1 MEEFWQTIPDGLRR
15 VRRLVSHSGLSGVVD
30 QMNFDNDASVS
41 YMELIG
47 DKQIGEIMS
56 VIKSSIELWFQA
68 RKQSIHFESQYA
80 LVIYV

>member
-15 VRRLVSHSGLSGVVD
+15 VRRLVSHSGLKGVVD
-30 QMNFDNDASVS
+30 QMNFDNEASVS

-47 DKQIGEIMS
+47 EKQLGDIIA

-68 RKQSIHFESQYA
+68 RKNNNFW
-80 LVIYV
+80 LRF